1 MFTKLSPSVI
11 RVASRRLRRPMT
23 AALSVSPSFAD
34 GLSAAQ
40 SARQIADRIAHAAIT
55 ARRCRLPVPS
65 QTCTQRRDLC
75 ERSV

>member
-40 SARQIADRIAHAAIT
+40 SARQIADRIAHAATT
-55 ARRCRLPVPS
+55 ARRCCFAGTVADVYATARPV
-65 QTCTQRRDLC
+65 
-75 ERSV
+75 